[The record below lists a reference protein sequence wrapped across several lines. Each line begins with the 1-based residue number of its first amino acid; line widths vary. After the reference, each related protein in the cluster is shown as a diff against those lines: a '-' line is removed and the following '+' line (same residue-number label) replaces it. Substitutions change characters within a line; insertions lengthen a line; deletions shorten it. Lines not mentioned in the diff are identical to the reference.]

1 MVARTRRWRETWAAG
16 VATAAVALLG
26 MAVMAVSSL
35 GLAAA
40 PAAGASSGEG
50 IHKIQHV
57 VIIMQENRSFDSYF
71 GTYPGA
77 NGIPAS
83 VCAPDPLN
91 GGCVKPYY
99 DPNNENYG
107 GPHGHGA
114 FEADLDEGRMDG
126 FVAESEKGESC
137 KTTNPNCSP
146 CKEEAASAQC
156 VDSMGYHDARELP
169 NYWTYAAN
177 FVLQD
182 DMFESASSWS
192 WPEHLF
198 MVSGWSAAC
207 KEKKGKWIENAM
219 DCVSV
224 QEGPPDPEDKP
235 DPYKEASEFSP
246 SGPISLPWTDITYL
260 LHKHVPEVSWR
271 YYIFEGDEPD
281 CEDNEAMTCAPVQQG
296 PSTPG
301 IWNPLV
307 DFTDV
312 KEDNQLEDVQSLSHF
327 YEAVHDESECGLP
340 NVSWITPNA
349 LVSEH
354 PPALISAGQAY
365 VTTLINS
372 VMRSPCWDS
381 TAVFLS
387 WDDWGGF
394 YDSVVPPTIDEEG
407 YGFRVPGVVISPYAK
422 AGYIDHQQLSH
433 DAYLKFIEDDFLE
446 GGRLNPKTDGRPDS
460 RPVPVREE
468 APGLG
473 NLESDF
479 DFNQPP
485 RQPLILPSEPAP
497 GPASCPPGSVPP
509 GASAP
514 EPLAPCPYTLPPAPP
529 APAPTPAPSPPATV
543 TPLILQLTASVA
555 AHQDVRLNHGRV
567 YLMVGCNMA
576 CSLYAHGHLSLV
588 RRHRHLRLRSV
599 RTSLVAHRTVGVAL
613 SLSRHNLDAVR
624 RALRRHRAVKALIDV
639 EATAAS
645 GLRQSYLV
653 SVTLTWR

>member
-1 MVARTRRWRETWAAG
+1 MVAMTRRRRGTWVART
-16 VATAAVALLG
+16 VTAAQTATLLAMAGAL
-26 MAVMAVSSL
+26 VSL
-35 GLAAA
+35 GLATA
-40 PAAGASSGEG
+40 PSAAGASSGEG

-57 VIIMQENRSFDSYF
+57 VVIMQENRSFDSYF

-77 NGIPAS
+77 NGIPTG
-83 VCAPDPLN
+83 VCAPDPVN

-114 FEADLDEGRMDG
+114 FVTDLDEGRMDG
-126 FVAESEKGESC
+126 FVAEAEKGENC
-137 KTTNPNCSP
+137 DTTNPSCSP
-146 CKEEAASAQC
+146 CKEEVASAQC
-156 VDSMGYHDARELP
+156 VDPMGYHDAREVP

-198 MVSGWSAAC
+198 MVSGWSARC
-207 KEKKGKWIENAM
+207 REKGKWVENAM
-219 DCVSV
+219 ACVSAP
-224 QEGPPDPEDKP
+224 EGPPNPDLEP
-235 DPYKEASEFSP
+235 DPYKEASTYSP
-246 SGPISLPWTDITYL
+246 TGPISLPWTDITYL
-260 LHKHVPEVSWR
+260 LYKHDVSWR
-271 YYIFEGDEPD
+271 SYIFEGDEPD
-281 CEDNEAMTCAPVQQG
+281 CEENEAMKCEPVQQG
-296 PSTPG
+296 PKTPG

-312 KEDNQLEDVQSLSHF
+312 QEDNQLEDVQSLSHF

-340 NVSWITPNA
+340 NVAWITPKD

-354 PPALISAGQAY
+354 PPALISVGQAY

-372 VMRSPCWDS
+372 IMRSPCWDS

-394 YDSVVPPTIDEEG
+394 YDSVVPPTIDEQG
-407 YGFRVPGVVISPYAK
+407 YGFRVPGLVISPYAR
-422 AGYIDHQQLSH
+422 AGYIDHQQLSR
-433 DAYLKFIEDDFLE
+433 DAYTKFIEDDFL
-446 GGRLNPKTDGRPDS
+446 GGERLNPKTDGRPDS
-460 RPVPVREE
+460 RPDVREE

-473 NLESDF
+473 DLESDF
-479 DFNQPP
+479 NFNQPP
-485 RQPLILPSEPAP
+485 RAPLILPAEPAP

-509 GASAP
+509 GAAAP
-514 EPLAPCPYTLPPAPP
+514 EPLAPCPYTLPPAP
-529 APAPTPAPSPPATV
+529 APTPAPSPAPSPTAPV

-567 YLMVGCNMA
+567 YLMLTCNMA
-576 CSLYAHGHLSLV
+576 CSLYAHGHLSLTH
-588 RRHRHLRLRSV
+588 RHRHLRLRSV
-599 RTSLVAHRTVGVAL
+599 RTSLVAHHTVGIAL
-613 SLSRHNLDAVR
+613 SLSRRNLAAVR
-624 RALRRHRAVKALIDV
+624 RALREHRTVKALIDV
-639 EATAAS
+639 SATAAS

-653 SVTLTWR
+653 SVTLTWH